1 MDEITLISNF
11 EHNILGDWLYI
22 EFRIQRTTKKCKSC
36 YKFATFY
43 FTIVSCKPKCANG
56 GFCIGHNS
64 CSCPHGFSGPLCQD
78 RTCTIHCENGGVCTM
93 PGNKCKCR
101 NGFYGSRCHKR

>member
-1 MDEITLISNF
+1 MDEITLTLVF
-11 EHNILGDWLYI
+11 EHNILWDWFLYNV
-22 EFRIQRTTKKCKSC
+22 KCKSC
-36 YKFATFY
+36 YEFTTFH
-43 FTIVSCKPKCANG
+43 FIIVSCKPKCANG